1 MGSKTAQF
9 EDIYFNIYH
18 RATKCIPNDA
28 REDNYGKI
36 HCFVKIII
44 HIACI
49 CWQEVCK
56 AKNTMICKNQIEKSW
71 FSKMQSKSGLWLAT
85 MP

>member
-28 REDNYGKI
+28 REDNHGKI

-44 HIACI
+44 HIACV
-49 CWQEVCK
+49 CWQEVFK
-56 AKNTMICKNQIEKSW
+56 PRIQWFVRTKLRSPGLAKCS
-71 FSKMQSKSGLWLAT
+71 QSLDCG
-85 MP
+85 

>member
-9 EDIYFNIYH
+9 EDINFNIYH
-18 RATKCIPNDA
+18 RATKFIPNDA

-36 HCFVKIII
+36 DCLVKIII

-49 CWQEVCK
+49 CWQDVCK
-56 AKNTMICKNQIEKSW
+56 TKNTMICKNQIEKSW
-71 FSKMQSKSGLWLAT
+71 LSKMQSKFGLW
-85 MP
+85 